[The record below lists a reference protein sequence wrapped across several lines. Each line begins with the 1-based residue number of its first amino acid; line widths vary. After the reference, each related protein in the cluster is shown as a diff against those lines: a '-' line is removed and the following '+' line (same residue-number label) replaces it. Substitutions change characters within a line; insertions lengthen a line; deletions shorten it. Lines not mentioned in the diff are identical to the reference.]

1 MYNRYDYQYY
11 GYYHRAAETERED
24 TLGVVWTH

>member
-24 TLGVVWTH
+24 TQQHRHSL